1 MRAKEIFNFHI
12 RDTMYQ
18 LFRMLYVITR
28 NLFYQ
33 CFTLQWFSPPPNH
46 YVISFNKTTSQ
57 TTYTQSSNH
66 PRQAKRPVSCCN
78 IHPSEHV
85 ERFTWFSP
93 PPPKTF
99 SSASSEHPCQGLSL
113 GHLHENRVSQIWPLP
128 AEGVVNTISKMIGR
142 SSPVVWIANPSRT
155 QRTA

>member
-1 MRAKEIFNFHI
+1 MLNLCETKEIFNLHV
-12 RDTMYQ
+12 RDTVHQ
-18 LFRMLYVITR
+18 LLRILYVEAKLTR

-85 ERFTWFSP
+85 ERFTWFSTP
-93 PPPKTF
+93 PPPQSPLF
-99 SSASSEHPCQGLSL
+99 CIFWASL
-113 GHLHENRVSQIWPLP
+113 
-128 AEGVVNTISKMIGR
+128 
-142 SSPVVWIANPSRT
+142 SRT
-155 QRTA
+155 VTWAFTWKSGKSNLATPSWRGGQHNFEDDR

>member
-1 MRAKEIFNFHI
+1 MWIYLQLTLNLCETKEMFNFHA
-12 RDTMYQ
+12 RDTVHQ
-18 LFRMLYVITR
+18 LVRILYVEAKLTR
-28 NLFYQ
+28 NLFHQ

-85 ERFTWFSP
+85 ERFTWFSTP
-93 PPPKTF
+93 HPHRPLF
-99 SSASSEHPCQGLSL
+99 CIFWASL
-113 GHLHENRVSQIWPLP
+113 
-128 AEGVVNTISKMIGR
+128 
-142 SSPVVWIANPSRT
+142 SRT
-155 QRTA
+155 VTWAFTWKSGKSNLATPSWRGGQHNFEDDR